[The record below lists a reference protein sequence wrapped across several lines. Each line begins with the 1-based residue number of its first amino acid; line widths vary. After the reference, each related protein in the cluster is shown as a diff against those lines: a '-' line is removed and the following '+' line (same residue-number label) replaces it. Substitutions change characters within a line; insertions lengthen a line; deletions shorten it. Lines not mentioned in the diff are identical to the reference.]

1 MQPNEFYRIP
11 LSGIVNVPSDGDIE
25 PIAIT
30 AAKRFGRTMN
40 PVIVI
45 RRGMHAE
52 TFETLYEIVYNNSMA
67 EVAKLAGLE
76 YVDAFLVDVKDALTA
91 KDLFA

>member
-1 MQPNEFYRIP
+1 MQTNEFYRIP
-11 LSGIVNVPSDGDIE
+11 LSGIVNIPNDGDVE
-25 PIAIT
+25 PIAVA

-45 RRGMHAE
+45 KRGMHAE

-67 EVAKLAGLE
+67 EVAVLAELE
-76 YVDAFLVDVKDALTA
+76 YVDAFLVDHKDILAA
-91 KDLFA
+91 KDLF